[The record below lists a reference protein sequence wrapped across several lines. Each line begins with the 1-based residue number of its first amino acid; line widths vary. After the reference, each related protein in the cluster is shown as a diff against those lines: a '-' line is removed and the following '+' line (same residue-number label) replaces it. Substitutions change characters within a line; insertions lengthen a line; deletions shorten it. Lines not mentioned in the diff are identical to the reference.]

1 MSESKPQQNSVT
13 IESLDQEGRGVART
27 EGKVIFIEG
36 ALTGEVVSYSSYRKK
51 PSFELAQVTQIHKSS
66 AMRVQPKC
74 AHFGVCG
81 GCSMQHLDARAQVAV
96 KQRILEDSL
105 WHIGKVRAETLLRP
119 IYGQAWGYRE
129 RARLSVRHVIKKGK
143 TLVGFHEKRSS
154 FVADMQHCE
163 ILVPKIAR
171 LLPLLA
177 DLVGGLSIRDRV
189 PQIEVAVGE
198 HVDVL
203 VLRVMDAPS
212 SEDETALRAFADR
225 HGIQFWLQ
233 TKGYDTIAPFH
244 PPTSQQPLSG
254 RMNTESSEGAAGGTA
269 RNLPLRGNVSVPQLS
284 YSLPEFGITMPFA
297 PSEFTQVNSALNRVM
312 VSRAMRLL
320 DPQPGERIADFF
332 CGLGNFT
339 LPIARSGALVLGI
352 EGSEALVERA
362 RQNAEL
368 NGLAG
373 NAKFAAMNLFAM
385 TEAGFAGLGEFDKL
399 LIDPPRDG
407 ALELV
412 RSIVVGNGERA
423 PQRIVYVSCNPATL
437 ARDAAELVQRGYMLK
452 SAGVMNM
459 FPHTSHVESIAL
471 FVKESA

>member
-1 MSESKPQQNSVT
+1 MSENKPQQNSV
-13 IESLDQEGRGVART
+13 IIQSLDQEGRGIARC

-36 ALTGEVVSYSSYRKK
+36 ALTGERVGYSSYRKK
-51 PSFELAQVTQIHKSS
+51 PSFELAQVTQIYKSS
-66 AMRVQPKC
+66 SLRVQPKC

-81 GCSMQHLDARAQVAV
+81 GCSMQHLEARAQVAV

-163 ILVPKIAR
+163 ILVPKIAA
-171 LLPLLA
+171 LIPLLA
-177 DLVGGLSIRDRV
+177 ALIDGLTIRDRV

-203 VLRVMDAPS
+203 VLRVMDSPS
-212 SEDETALRAFADR
+212 SEDAAALRAFADR

-233 TKGYDTIAPFH
+233 SGGYDTIAPFH
-244 PPTSQQPLSG
+244 PPTAQPLTG
-254 RMNTESSEGAAGGTA
+254 DAQVGEEAAGGTT
-269 RNLPLRGNVSVPQLS
+269 RKLPLRGNGSVPTLS

-339 LPIARSGALVLGI
+339 LPIARSGAQVLGI
-352 EGSEALVERA
+352 EGSEALVARA
-362 RQNAEL
+362 RQNADL
-368 NGLAG
+368 NGLAR
-373 NAKFAAMNLFAM
+373 NAKFAAMNLFAI
-385 TEAGFAGLGEFDKL
+385 TEAGFAELGQFDKL

-407 ALELV
+407 AIELV
-412 RSIVVGNGERA
+412 KSIGGGQGGGQLPR
-423 PQRIVYVSCNPATL
+423 RIVYVSCNPATL
-437 ARDAAELVQRGYMLK
+437 ARDAQVLVQVHGYRLK

-471 FVKESA
+471 FVKESE